1 MLRPWRKRFA
11 LWKLLGLAG
20 VVGTVVTGAA
30 IARQERERRSYS
42 PDEVRERLHR
52 RLAEVE
58 EHS

>member
-1 MLRPWRKRFA
+1 MLRGMAKRFA

-30 IARQERERRSYS
+30 IARQERERKSYTA
-42 PDEVRERLHR
+42 DEIRERLQR
-52 RLAEVE
+52 RLAEAK

>member
-1 MLRPWRKRFA
+1 MLRAMAKKLG

-20 VVGTVVTGAA
+20 VLGTVATGAA
-30 IARQERERRSYS
+30 IARQERERASYS

-58 EHS
+58 ERA